1 VLVQFYHLQSIKK
14 SFLLVL
20 GFCSFFV
27 WFWVLGRLCS
37 CRPLGRAGGVGGALL
52 GGGELAAVSAA
63 SGSSPLHLCEV
74 LLRTDGEGEV
84 AVALLAVD
92 ESRLRSTVL
101 LLLAAVIAA
110 DGSREVH
117 LGEPL
122 LHRHGEL
129 EASVAVL
136 AADGDG
142 REPRRTVLRATAL
155 LALLLPRLAALC
167 TADGGIPSVLGKAVL
182 VVAREEEF
190 LFAVAAG
197 EEGVRG
203 KTSTT
208 LRLRLRLLARKLLR
222 CGALCLCLRS
232 SCRRLGVKDG
242 VQLRQTLG
250 DLAQPAPNLV
260 RRGASRL
267 GRVCREIGLN
277 LIEGLREGVALK
289 SEHGEFLL
297 HDERRHVDCSVV
309 ERCDCWG
316 R

>member
-1 VLVQFYHLQSIKK
+1 M
-14 SFLLVL
+14 
-20 GFCSFFV
+20 
-27 WFWVLGRLCS
+27 
-37 CRPLGRAGGVGGALL
+37 
-52 GGGELAAVSAA
+52 
-63 SGSSPLHLCEV
+63 

-142 REPRRTVLRATAL
+142 RELRSTLRTVLRATAL

-167 TADGGIPSVLGKAVL
+167 AADGGIPSVLGKAVL

-208 LRLRLRLLARKLLR
+208 LCLRLRLLARRLLR
-222 CGALCLCLRS
+222 CSALCLCLRS
-232 SCRRLGVKDG
+232 SCRRLRVKDG

-267 GRVCREIGLN
+267 GRVCRESGLN
-277 LIEGLREGVALK
+277 LVEGLRERVALK
-289 SEHGEFLL
+289 SEHGVFLL
-297 HDERRHVDCSVV
+297 HDERRHVGCSVV